1 MASELQVCVA
11 LFVREPYSY
20 GRHRQIFGYEAYHW
34 AIMVVYSQ
42 GTTEFCD
49 AYEATDASEI
59 DPVTWRMNNPD
70 MDWWIRT
77 RTESKLLLSSK
88 LLGRLVIGTIA
99 DGTSRSDL
107 GELFSQVPKPVKNTD
122 PQQSCVTWVV
132 DAIQALQDRG
142 LVEPFDIGKLK
153 DQALFY
159 ADRRMAKEESRDVL
173 DYSELQS

>member
-1 MASELQVCVA
+1 MAAELQVCVA

-34 AIMVVYSQ
+34 AIMVVYNQ
-42 GTTEFCD
+42 GSKKLCD

-88 LLGRLVIGTIA
+88 LLGRLVVGIVA

-107 GELFSQVPKPVKNTD
+107 QELFSRVPKPVKNTD
-122 PQQSCVTWVV
+122 PQQSCVTWAA
-132 DAIQALQDRG
+132 DAIQALQNRG
-142 LVEPFDIGKLK
+142 LVGEFDIGKLK
-153 DQALFY
+153 DQALSY
-159 ADRRMAKEESRDVL
+159 ADRRMANEDPRDVL
-173 DYSELQS
+173 DYSDLKS